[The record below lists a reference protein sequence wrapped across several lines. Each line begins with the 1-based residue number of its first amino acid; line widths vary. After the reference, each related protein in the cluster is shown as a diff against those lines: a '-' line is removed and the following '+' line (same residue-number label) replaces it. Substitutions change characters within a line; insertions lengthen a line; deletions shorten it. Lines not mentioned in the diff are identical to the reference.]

1 MYFSNFVPSR
11 LTVNYVCIISESS
24 YPSTALV
31 TLPHISVT
39 KATVTNL
46 VEENKG
52 RAVFSE
58 HEIQVDLEAFGIATI
73 RIRTD

>member
-1 MYFSNFVPSR
+1 M
-11 LTVNYVCIISESS
+11 
-24 YPSTALV
+24 
-31 TLPHISVT
+31 PHISVT